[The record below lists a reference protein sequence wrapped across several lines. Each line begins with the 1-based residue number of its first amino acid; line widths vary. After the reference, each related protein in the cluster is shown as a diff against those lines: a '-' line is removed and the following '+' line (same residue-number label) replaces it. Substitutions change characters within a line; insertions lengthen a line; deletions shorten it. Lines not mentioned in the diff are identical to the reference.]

1 MARDT
6 GLAVLRGGGGG
17 QIGGQTLPPR
27 FCPGGMKTCAA
38 MAAAPRQLER
48 EVRVVMVG
56 DSGCGKTKLLNRF
69 TRDLYTEVRSL
80 CTLSVQG
87 YLRQV
92 FHYVHCL
99 LDVKVIVCTVI
110 GT

>member
-17 QIGGQTLPPR
+17 RIGGQTLPPR

-80 CTLSVQG
+80 CTLS
-87 YLRQV
+87 
-92 FHYVHCL
+92 
-99 LDVKVIVCTVI
+99 
-110 GT
+110 